1 MTFLTTWK
9 LSGIIQIIPA
19 LIAKT
24 TEILKFELIL
34 KIPEKRLLFKEN
46 EEECAEKTKQ
56 PKKILKIIRH
66 VPNSL

>member
-34 KIPEKRLLFKEN
+34 KIPEKRLFFKEN
-46 EEECAEKTKQ
+46 EEERAEKTKQ